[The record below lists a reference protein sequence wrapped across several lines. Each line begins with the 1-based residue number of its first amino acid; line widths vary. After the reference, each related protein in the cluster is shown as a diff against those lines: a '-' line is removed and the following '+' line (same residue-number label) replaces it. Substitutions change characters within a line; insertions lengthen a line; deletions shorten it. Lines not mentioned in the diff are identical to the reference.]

1 MVCSYYKTVHFII
14 FIYYTINFNNF
25 NKVNKIY
32 YNIILKMK
40 INKKKI
46 QEYIVFIYI
55 FSYKYHYDIVL

>member
-1 MVCSYYKTVHFII
+1 MVCSYYKTIHFII

-25 NKVNKIY
+25 NKILY